1 MSTRTRKRISFSPE
15 KMVLTKLF
23 YDVNSNCAR
32 TFFILGEAVV
42 WAHCFHA
49 QVLNG
54 IRAMKDA
61 RDPKALENY
70 GGHIIGNLT
79 QEAFDH
85 CRDNLTGV
93 LGDNRR
99 RNKAGRLWLNVPDE
113 DGSLITVIS
122 FWAHKAKISA
132 SDVDRLRNAFQI
144 KTTIWVDYYDRKRS
158 TCIPV

>member
-1 MSTRTRKRISFSPE
+1 MSTRKKISISPE
-15 KMVLTKLF
+15 KLILAKQY

-32 TFFILGEAVV
+32 TFFIIGEAVV
-42 WAHCFHA
+42 WAHVFHA

-54 IRAMKDA
+54 IRAMDNAQDQKKLAD
-61 RDPKALENY
+61 Y

-113 DGSLITVIS
+113 DGSVITVIS
-122 FWAHKAKISA
+122 FWAHKARIEN
-132 SDVDRLRNAFQI
+132 SDLDRLRSAFQI
-144 KTTIWVDYYDRKRS
+144 KTTIWVDYDDDDKNS
-158 TCIPV
+158 TYFPG